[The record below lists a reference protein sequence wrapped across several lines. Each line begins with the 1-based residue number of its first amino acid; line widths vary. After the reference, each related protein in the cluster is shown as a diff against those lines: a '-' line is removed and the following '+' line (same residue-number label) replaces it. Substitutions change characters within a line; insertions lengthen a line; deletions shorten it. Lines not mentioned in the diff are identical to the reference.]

1 MSSSKLKYNSNI
13 ITILLQTENY
23 LSENEKE
30 IPMPGIGFGIQ
41 GEKPSRLIVIP
52 GGVADRMGLKNDD
65 ELLAIDGKTLHG
77 LDHLNIVTK
86 LANKCLQIFPFIF
99 DELNINQNITQTI
112 NLNKE
117 QIITISRSQ
126 TEQKIIGLV
135 NSLEIEKELNNDFDD
150 SDENCQNTS
159 TESIANSGDLCDPEE
174 IFEGNC
180 SFEEIGFNSPQT
192 TIKSQKTTNS
202 TISNYSQMPPCHRNC
217 HFTPSSHRPIFK

>member
-30 IPMPGIGFGIQ
+30 SPPMPGIGFGIQ

-86 LANKCLQIFPFIF
+86 LAHKCV
-99 DELNINQNITQTI
+99 NR
-112 NLNKE
+112 KE
-117 QIITISRSQ
+117 M
-126 TEQKIIGLV
+126 LV
-135 NSLEIEKELNNDFDD
+135 
-150 SDENCQNTS
+150 
-159 TESIANSGDLCDPEE
+159 
-174 IFEGNC
+174 
-180 SFEEIGFNSPQT
+180 
-192 TIKSQKTTNS
+192 TIKAK
-202 TISNYSQMPPCHRNC
+202 Y
-217 HFTPSSHRPIFK
+217 F

>member
-1 MSSSKLKYNSNI
+1 MGRGEFTSNCSRIIANIRFLSFENSSSSSSSNSSSSPTKEKIKNKIVYKFLKS
-13 ITILLQTENY
+13 
-23 LSENEKE
+23 
-30 IPMPGIGFGIQ
+30 
-41 GEKPSRLIVIP
+41 
-52 GGVADRMGLKNDD
+52 
-65 ELLAIDGKTLHG
+65 
-77 LDHLNIVTK
+77 
-86 LANKCLQIFPFIF
+86 
-99 DELNINQNITQTI
+99 
-112 NLNKE
+112 
-117 QIITISRSQ
+117 
-126 TEQKIIGLV
+126 IGLV

-217 HFTPSSHRPIFK
+217 HFTPSSHRPIFKFA

>member
-30 IPMPGIGFGIQ
+30 SPPMPGIGFGIQ

-86 LANKCLQIFPFIF
+86 LAQKCVHR
-99 DELNINQNITQTI
+99 
-112 NLNKE
+112 KE
-117 QIITISRSQ
+117 M
-126 TEQKIIGLV
+126 LV
-135 NSLEIEKELNNDFDD
+135 
-150 SDENCQNTS
+150 
-159 TESIANSGDLCDPEE
+159 
-174 IFEGNC
+174 
-180 SFEEIGFNSPQT
+180 
-192 TIKSQKTTNS
+192 TIKAKYLKSK
-202 TISNYSQMPPCHRNC
+202 I
-217 HFTPSSHRPIFK
+217 

>member
-30 IPMPGIGFGIQ
+30 SPMPGIGFGIQ

-86 LANKCLQIFPFIF
+86 LANKCVNRKEMLVTIKAKYLNKIK
-99 DELNINQNITQTI
+99 NINH
-112 NLNKE
+112 
-117 QIITISRSQ
+117 
-126 TEQKIIGLV
+126 
-135 NSLEIEKELNNDFDD
+135 
-150 SDENCQNTS
+150 
-159 TESIANSGDLCDPEE
+159 
-174 IFEGNC
+174 
-180 SFEEIGFNSPQT
+180 SF
-192 TIKSQKTTNS
+192 
-202 TISNYSQMPPCHRNC
+202 
-217 HFTPSSHRPIFK
+217 